1 MNKFFKFSFVASS
14 VALVVACGGSGG
26 SPSTTTTPLTGFFI
40 DSAVQGLTYTTATQS
55 GTTLADG
62 GFKYLAG
69 ESVTFKMYGQT
80 ISSPLGFTYLTPFD
94 SSDSTLNPNYS
105 INLVRFLMALDA
117 DSNPS
122 NGITLPSYNQ
132 NININF
138 NKSIADFQRNDNT
151 EVINAL
157 AAIASG
163 RQLPSVQAAVTHI
176 NQSLASINPDYTL
189 NLTGKTATSTITQS
203 YCSNNLVLG
212 WRYTFSAQSVSQT
225 GSDTFVTQNN
235 SICTSPGQETLNIAY
250 NGAPVPSGFDT
261 FTSGDFLDCAPNCS
275 YSQLNRV
282 TYQNP
287 DPDGRTAIVWSW
299 HTPNT
304 KKIVSAKT
312 ILIDPAN
319 PNQPA
324 ALSTFFEVVTLD

>member
-1 MNKFFKFSFVASS
+1 MK
-14 VALVVACGGSGG
+14 ALKYTLAATSLALLAACGGGG
-26 SPSTTTTPLTGFFI
+26 IPSTTTTPLTGFFI

-62 GFKYLAG
+62 SFKYLAA
-69 ESVTFKMYGQT
+69 ESVTFKLYGQT

-94 SSDSTLNPNYS
+94 LSDSTLNPNYS

-117 DSNPS
+117 DGNPA

-176 NQSLASINPDYTL
+176 NQSLSSINPNYNL
-189 NLTGKTATSTITQS
+189 NLTGKTATSTIMQS
-203 YCSNNLVLG
+203 FCSNNLVLG
-212 WRYTFSAQSVSQT
+212 WRYTFSAQSVSLT
-225 GSDTFVTQNN
+225 GSDTFNTQNN

-250 NGAPVPSGFDT
+250 SGTPVPSGFGA

-275 YSQLNRV
+275 YRQLNRV

-319 PNQPA
+319 PNQAA
-324 ALSTFFEVVTLD
+324 ALSTSFEVVTLD